1 MRSQLHVHT
10 CGLEAGILEDAGATA
25 KSFRGTFSGWRS
37 TSWDRVRVSYCGT
50 ARLPGAGCHAA
61 PNDRRFEQL
70 EAVRLH
76 DLQGENPLFGTNYYA
91 GDFLLNCGRKQGLE
105 LRIVR
110 RSPRDDW
117 VQTLVVSGLSGRA
130 RSKPKGA
137 TG

>member
-1 MRSQLHVHT
+1 VRSQLHVHT

-37 TSWDRVRVSYCGT
+37 TSWDRVRVELFRYCPLYQE
-50 ARLPGAGCHAA
+50 RD
-61 PNDRRFEQL
+61 DRRFEQL
-70 EAVRLH
+70 EAVCLH
-76 DLQGENPLFGTNYYA
+76 DLQGENPLFGTNYDA